1 MSSAVNKQQQRTVKP
16 VTQIAAQLRAGFAS
30 PCAGRYIWSSMGII
44 DKLSKIFKS
53 NTLDTNLVVDC
64 DSVKI
69 ALLPSDVVGFADQ
82 IRSRNIDLKKLATSD
97 PFKSEVCIIKP
108 ENSSIDK
115 ILSLFQSLP
124 IGEPNRCFVPSYRI
138 EFLKGDVI
146 TKVAVICWRGNQI
159 KILDGNNTSGYCFNG
174 EANESIELL
183 DILRK
188 QVAIQI

>member
-1 MSSAVNKQQQRTVKP
+1 M
-16 VTQIAAQLRAGFAS
+16 
-30 PCAGRYIWSSMGII
+30 
-44 DKLSKIFKS
+44 DK
-53 NTLDTNLVVDC
+53 NLAVDC
-64 DSVKI
+64 DSIKV
-69 ALLPSDVVGFADQ
+69 ALLPSDVVGFADKL
-82 IRSRNIDLKKLATSD
+82 RSRNIDLKTLATSD
-97 PFKSEVCIIKP
+97 PFKSEVCIINP

-115 ILSLFQSLP
+115 IVSLFQSLP
-124 IGEPNRCFVPSYRI
+124 KGEPNRCFVPSYRI

-159 KILDGNNTSGYCFNG
+159 KICDGNNTSGYSFNG